1 MKLRMCTIQ
10 IQKEKVLFFC
20 EKKRIF
26 EILNFFPKGGPFYQN
41 FFFQFYK
48 KFQKQISEMSFLG
61 PFRHRKEQSQE
72 F

>member
-1 MKLRMCTIQ
+1 MCTIQ

-20 EKKRIF
+20 EKPFFLITS
-26 EILNFFPKGGPFYQN
+26 IFFPKGGTLLSKN
-41 FFFQFYK
+41 FFQFYK

>member
-1 MKLRMCTIQ
+1 MKLRMCTIK
-10 IQKEKVLFFC
+10 IQKEKVLFFWG
-20 EKKRIF
+20 KKYFLISS
-26 EILNFFPKGGPFYQN
+26 IFFPKGGPFYQK

-61 PFRHRKEQSQE
+61 PFRYRKEQSQE